1 MDSIAAYSTFA
12 MTLGLMV
19 TRPRIG
25 LNFRLD
31 PAVAA
36 FFGVIVMMLFGVVHW
51 TNLGAAALVLWRPLV
66 GIVSIMATTAVAQRL
81 GVLEKLASG
90 VFAVGRPETL
100 FNRVFALSAL
110 TAATLNNDSAILL
123 LTPLVVVLVRR
134 RYPRSPE
141 LVAPFAFAVFMSAGV
156 APLIISNPMNMV
168 VASYAKIGFNAY
180 ALRMVPIA
188 ACGLGT
194 SFVMLRLVF
203 RDVLARA
210 TNDAE
215 PEALSEME
223 APWTSAQKRVLVLVC
238 AVMGAY
244 PIVSFLG
251 GAIWPVAAVGAVLAL
266 LLAQRHSQPIFTV
279 AQDISWNIVAFLPF
293 VFVLAIGLR
302 NVGLV
307 GHLEAAY
314 AHGGILAVGLCSAL
328 GSAILNNHPMSMI
341 NMLSLVD
348 GSGGARQEHIL
359 AALIG
364 GDLGPRLFPTGS
376 LAGLL
381 WFESLR
387 RLRVE
392 VSVGRFVLV
401 GALLTI
407 PSLAASLVLLKL
419 LS

>member
-1 MDSIAAYSTFA
+1 MDTIAAYSTFA

-31 PAVAA
+31 PAAAA
-36 FFGVIVMMLFGVVHW
+36 FLGVIVMMLFGVVHW

-90 VFAVGRPETL
+90 VFAARRPEAL
-100 FNRVFALSAL
+100 FTRVFALSAL

-134 RYPRSPE
+134 RYRRHPE

-156 APLIISNPMNMV
+156 APLVISNPMNMV

-188 ACGLGT
+188 ACGLAT

-203 RDVLARA
+203 RDVLAKA
-210 TNDAE
+210 ADDAE
-215 PEALSEME
+215 PEALAS
-223 APWTSAQKRVLVLVC
+223 PWTSAQKQVLLLLC

-244 PIVSFLG
+244 PVVSSLG

-266 LLAQRHSQPIFTV
+266 ILAQRHSHPALSV
-279 AQDISWNIVAFLPF
+279 ARDISWNIVAFLPF

-314 AHGGILAVGLCSAL
+314 ARGGMLAVGVCSAL

-341 NMLSLVD
+341 NMLTLVD
-348 GSGGARQEHIL
+348 GPGGARQEDVL

-392 VSVGRFVLV
+392 VSVGRFVIV

-407 PSLAASLVLLKL
+407 PSLALSLLLLKL